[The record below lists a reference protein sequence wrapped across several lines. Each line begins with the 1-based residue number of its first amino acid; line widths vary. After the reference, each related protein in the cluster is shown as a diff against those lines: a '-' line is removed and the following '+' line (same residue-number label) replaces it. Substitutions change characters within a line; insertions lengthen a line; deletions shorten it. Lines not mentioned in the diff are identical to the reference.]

1 MRRAYEPD
9 SVGHAVAR
17 LLVEVVGMI
26 PAVYTHVA
34 AALLAGALA
43 FAGAWTAQGWRLGA
57 QLASLK
63 TGHAETL
70 REIAGK
76 TAKASEAVRKYE
88 AGVSDQLADKD
99 VQHYQE
105 LTHAQSETARMR
117 ACVAAGTCG
126 VRIITRTTACAAG
139 GDLPTDAGAGG
150 VGDGA
155 IELDPAT
162 AGRVLD
168 LRESVQPD
176 AAKLAYL
183 RDYAQACWRAG
194 VEGAGVVGG
203 ASYYQEVAQD
213 SPDDLYKN

>member
-1 MRRAYEPD
+1 
-9 SVGHAVAR
+9 
-17 LLVEVVGMI
+17 MI
-26 PAVYTHVA
+26 PAIYTHA
-34 AALLAGALA
+34 GAALLAGAIA
-43 FAGAWTAQGWRLGA
+43 FTGAWRVQDWRYGA

-63 TGHAETL
+63 ADHAQTMQA
-70 REIAGK
+70 IADK

-88 AGVSDQLADKD
+88 TGVADQLADKD
-99 VQHYQE
+99 ATHYKE

-126 VRIITRTTACAAG
+126 VRIITRSTACAAG
-139 GDLPTDAGAGG
+139 GAVPQDAGAGG

-168 LRESVQPD
+168 LRESVQSD

-183 RDYAQACWRAG
+183 REYATSCYRAG
-194 VEGAGVVGG
+194 VEGAG
-203 ASYYQEVAQD
+203 E
-213 SPDDLYKN
+213 

>member
-1 MRRAYEPD
+1 MGAQ
-9 SVGHAVAR
+9 
-17 LLVEVVGMI
+17 MI
-26 PAVYTHVA
+26 PSLYTHA
-34 AALLAGALA
+34 GAALLAAA
-43 FAGAWTAQGWRLGA
+43 IAGACAWYAQGWRLGA

-88 AGVSDQLADKD
+88 NGVAEMLADKD
-99 VQHYQE
+99 TQHYQE
-105 LTHAQSETARMR
+105 LTHAKTETDRLR
-117 ACVAAGTCG
+117 ACVAAGACG
-126 VRIITRTTACAAG
+126 VRIITSSASCAAG
-139 GDLPTDAGAGG
+139 GAAPQDAGAGG

-155 IELDPAT
+155 VALDGET

-168 LRESVQPD
+168 LRESVQSD

-183 RDYAQACWRAG
+183 RDYAQACWRAW

-203 ASYYQEVAQD
+203 AAS
-213 SPDDLYKN
+213 SPP

>member
-1 MRRAYEPD
+1 M
-9 SVGHAVAR
+9 G
-17 LLVEVVGMI
+17 LI
-26 PAVYTHVA
+26 PALYTHA
-34 AALLAGALA
+34 GAALLAGALA

-88 AGVSDQLADKD
+88 NGVAEMLADKD
-99 VQHYQE
+99 AQHYQE

-117 ACVAAGTCG
+117 ACVAAGACG
-126 VRIITRTTACAAG
+126 VRIITRSTVCAAG
-139 GDLPTDAGAGG
+139 GGLPKDAGAGG
-150 VGDGA
+150 LGDGA
-155 IELDPAT
+155 IALDPAT

-168 LRESVQPD
+168 LRESVQSD

-183 RDYAQACWRAG
+183 REYAQACYRAG
-194 VEGAGVVGG
+194 VEGAGVVFD
-203 ASYYQEVAQD
+203 A
-213 SPDDLYKN
+213 PKTP